1 MTAVAGVD
9 AGSTGS
15 KADRAYET
23 LRQWIAQGVY
33 QPGDRLIL
41 QRIARDLDI
50 SPVPVREAIR
60 RLEAEGF
67 ASFQRNVGAR
77 VSSINTTAYAE
88 SMQTLAVLEGA
99 ATSLAI
105 GRLTKRDL
113 QAATRIND
121 RMAASLSKLDPL
133 SFTQANKE
141 FHETLCRPCGNS
153 HLLSVIELEWSRL
166 AAIRRSTFA
175 FVPERAPGAVEEH
188 RQLLDRLRDG
198 APAMEIELLIREHRL
213 TTVRSFLERRAELDH
228 S

>member
-1 MTAVAGVD
+1 MTAIVGVD
-9 AGSTGS
+9 ATSAAS

-23 LRQWIAQGVY
+23 LRQWIAEGVY
-33 QPGDRLIL
+33 QPGERLIL

-77 VSSINTTAYAE
+77 VSSINANAYAE
-88 SMQTLAVLEGA
+88 SMQTLAVLEGV
-99 ATSLAI
+99 ATGLAV

-113 QAATRIND
+113 QLAARIND
-121 RMAASLSKLDPL
+121 RMAAGLSRLDPV
-133 SFTQANKE
+133 SFTRDNKA
-141 FHETLCRPCGNS
+141 FHEALYRPCGNA
-153 HLLSVIELEWSRL
+153 HLLSVIDLEWSRL
-166 AAIRRSTFA
+166 DAIRRSTFA

-188 RQLLDRLRDG
+188 RHLLERLRDG

-213 TTVRSFLERRAELDH
+213 TTVRSFLERRAELDR